1 MDSALWVAKA
11 GLEAQD
17 AQMSVAA
24 NNIANAG
31 TTAFKQS
38 RVEFADL
45 IYQNI
50 REAGGQTDQDTQ
62 NPTGLQVGTGVRIIN
77 TPKNFLQGN
86 TKQTGH
92 ELDVMI
98 QGKGFL
104 QVEQPDGTVAYT
116 RNGSL
121 TKGVNGRLETQSG
134 YAISPA
140 IIIPDN
146 ATSISIGKNGA
157 VDVTVPGQQDPQ
169 NLGQITLAKF
179 INETGLRS
187 VGDNLYQA
195 TAASGIATTDFPDQQ
210 GLGTL
215 LQGSLESSNVSVVS
229 ELVNMIQI
237 QRAYEMNS
245 NAISTCNKMLQ
256 YATSHL
262 A

>member
-1 MDSALWVAKA
+1 MDNALWVAKT

-17 AQMSVAA
+17 VQMSVAA
-24 NNIANAG
+24 NNIANAS
-31 TTAFKQS
+31 TTGFKKS
-38 RVEFADL
+38 RAEFADL

-50 REAGGQTDQDTQ
+50 REAGGQNDENTQ

-77 TPKNFLQGN
+77 TPKNFSQGN
-86 TKQTGH
+86 ALQTGH
-92 ELDVMI
+92 QLDVMI
-98 QGKGFL
+98 QGTGFL
-104 QVEQPDGTVAYT
+104 EIEQPDGTTAYT

-121 TKGVNGRLETQSG
+121 TKGVNGQLETQSG
-134 YAISPA
+134 YPISPA

-146 ATSISIGKNGA
+146 ASAVSIGKTGS
-157 VDVTVPGQQDPQ
+157 VDITISGQPEPQ
-169 NLGQITLAKF
+169 NVGQITLAKF
-179 INETGLRS
+179 MNQSGLRS
-187 VGDNLYQA
+187 IGDNLYQA
-195 TAASGIATTDFPDQQ
+195 TAASGIATTDIPNNQ

-262 A
+262 T